1 MLKRFLPL
9 LLIGLCLLT
18 VSAGVSAA
26 VEVKDLGDGLS
37 YLRVRSLDKTLPAA
51 LPTSA
56 TAIDLR
62 GTIEATPEALATL
75 RDWLAQ
81 TAQRPLRLFLV
92 DSTTRPEI
100 LEALERRQRY
110 GVTLAA
116 ASPALTTDIA
126 VNTPLSADQQAREAL
141 DHGKPIKDVL
151 APRVEKRRYDE
162 AAMVRDHASGVPV
175 PDSPPDLSDA
185 TPTETAPTATTEPTP
200 PSKTPVIFDA
210 VLQRAIH
217 FHRALAGLKKL

>member
-1 MLKRFLPL
+1 MLNCFFRL
-9 LLIGLCLLT
+9 LLIGLCFLT
-18 VSAGVSAA
+18 TSRGASAD
-26 VEVKDLGDGLS
+26 VKDLGDGLG
-37 YLRVRSLDKTLPAA
+37 YLRLRSLDKTLPGA

-56 TAIDLR
+56 TVVDLR
-62 GTIEATPEALATL
+62 GTFEATPEALETL
-75 RDWLAQ
+75 RGWLAQ

-100 LEALERRQRY
+100 LEALDRRQRY
-110 GVTLAA
+110 GITLAA
-116 ASPALTTDIA
+116 ASPAVSTDIT
-126 VNTPLSADQQAREAL
+126 VNTPLSMDQQAREAL
-141 DHGKPIKDVL
+141 DQGKAIKDVL
-151 APRVEKRRYDE
+151 APRLEKRRYDE

-175 PDSPPDLSDA
+175 PDSPPDLTEA

-200 PSKTPVIFDA
+200 PSKTPPIFDA